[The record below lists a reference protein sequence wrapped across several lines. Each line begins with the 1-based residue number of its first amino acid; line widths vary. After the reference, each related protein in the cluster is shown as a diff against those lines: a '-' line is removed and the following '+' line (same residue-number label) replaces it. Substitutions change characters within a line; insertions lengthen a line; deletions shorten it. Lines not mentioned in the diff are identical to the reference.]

1 MMSENIALTVELKDN
16 YEDALEKVIEALKS
30 EGFGI
35 LTEIDVKETLKKKI
49 GADFRK
55 YIILGACNPPLAHKA
70 LQSEPLIG
78 LMLPCNVT
86 VEESES
92 GSIVNL
98 VNPNALLLSNPI
110 LSENDAVC
118 TVAADAAA
126 RLTRVKEKLSAG

>member
-1 MMSENIALTVELKDN
+1 MSENIALTIELKDS

-30 EGFGI
+30 EGFGV

-78 LMLPCNVT
+78 LLLPCNVT

-98 VNPNALLLSNPI
+98 VNPNALLLGNPI
-110 LSENDAVC
+110 MSQNDAVC
-118 TVAADAAA
+118 TVAADAAE
-126 RLTRVKEKLSAG
+126 RLARVKEKLSAG